1 MSERNLVNEL
11 DKLVEDSNIYNKGQ
25 SKTQK
30 ELNEEYIPKVNNNS
44 ENIDYIVPKNISIS
58 DGSVNFIDD
67 AIDYKIFEIE
77 IEGNSSQNGTPTVD
91 SPVEKDVV
99 KGEIL
104 LAKSGAQLFDINT
117 ITLQYYMNTDGT
129 LTRNVNAFYS
139 DFIPVLPSTTIKIT
153 GASYDTRVI
162 EFNENKEYVTG
173 AKYTT
178 GTTRTIQLNDNTHYI
193 VVSDNI
199 INDTYK
205 TMIVYAE
212 YMNLIDDVYTGN
224 IINKI
229 NLGNN
234 LINKLSTYDKDIIKV
249 DKKGKIVFNKN
260 IERLVI
266 TGNENIQMR
275 SETYTNPDGSINHI
289 FAVPVPTNRRIR
301 MQRYVESNFGY
312 YQSDIRP
319 QNYNNNVVEF
329 NDWFYIV
336 TNQYQTLEEFV
347 AWVKEMYENGTPLY
361 IDYMITPIQID
372 LGSIEKLS
380 TTEGYN
386 YVKTA
391 TNIETNTNVKYAL
404 DIKRYADNQ
413 IDELKAMVLENS

>member
-1 MSERNLVNEL
+1 MSETLVNKL

-44 ENIDYIVPKNISIS
+44 ENIDYIVPKNKSIS

-77 IEGNSSQNGTPTVD
+77 IEGNSSQNGIPTID
-91 SPVEKDVV
+91 SPVEKNLV

-104 LAKSGAQLFDINT
+104 LSKSGAQLFDINT

-139 DFIPVLPSTTIKIT
+139 DFIPAFPSTTIKIT
-153 GASYDTRVI
+153 NASYDTRVI
-162 EFNENKEYVTG
+162 EFDENKEYITG

-178 GTTRTIQLNDNTHYI
+178 GTIRTIQLNDNTHYI
-193 VVSDNI
+193 VVSDNK
-199 INDTYK
+199 INDKYK
-205 TMIVYAE
+205 EMVVCAE
-212 YMNLIDDVYTGN
+212 YMNSIDNIYTGN
-224 IINKI
+224 TINKI
-229 NLGNN
+229 SLGNN
-234 LINKLSTYDKDIIKV
+234 QINKLSTYDKDIIKV
-249 DKKGKIVFNKN
+249 DKKGKVVFNKN

-266 TGNENIQMR
+266 TGNENIKMAQQ
-275 SETYTNPDGSINHI
+275 TYTNPDGSINHL
-289 FAVPVPTNRRIR
+289 FTVPVPSNRRVR
-301 MQRYVESNFGY
+301 TQHYVESNFGY
-312 YQSDIRP
+312 FQHELHPER
-319 QNYNNNVVEF
+319 YNNNVSEF
-329 NDWFYIV
+329 NEVFDIT

-372 LGSIEKLS
+372 LGNIEKLS